1 MLLFYYYYYHLDKD
15 YCKFYLQLV
24 LIYWNQSKAP
34 ISSDPVGI
42 YLFKAKNRNTRTRC
56 EICSK
61 LTIKTLERRHGV
73 VLVSLLL
80 TLNIFHTLF

>member
-1 MLLFYYYYYHLDKD
+1 MLLFYYYYHLDKD
-15 YCKFYLQLV
+15 YCKFYLQPL

-34 ISSDPVGI
+34 INSNPVGMD
-42 YLFKAKNRNTRTRC
+42 LLKANNRNTKTRC

-61 LTIKTLERRHGV
+61 LTIKTPERRHGV
-73 VLVSLLL
+73 VLVSLLS